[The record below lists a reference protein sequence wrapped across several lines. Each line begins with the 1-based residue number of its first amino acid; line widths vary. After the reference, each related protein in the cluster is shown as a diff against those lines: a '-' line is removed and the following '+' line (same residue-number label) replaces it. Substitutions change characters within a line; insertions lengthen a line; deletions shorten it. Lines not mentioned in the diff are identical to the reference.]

1 MVSED
6 RLRGCETLF
15 DRKGTQHRCD
25 LCLQV
30 QVGIGLHVNR
40 CEKID
45 RNEKPNE
52 KERREYEYL
61 SWKVVG
67 C

>member
-6 RLRGCETLF
+6 RLRGCETLS

-30 QVGIGLHVNR
+30 QVRIWLHVNR
-40 CEKID
+40 REKID

-52 KERREYEYL
+52 KERREYEYI
-61 SWKVVG
+61 S
-67 C
+67 